1 MPMPRCEGVRRP
13 RSLPRS
19 WLARRSQR
27 RTSPPRPAEP
37 MEPHPL
43 DARTGRFPWQAAL
56 LFVAVAAIS
65 RAPALIVLAVGAVIT
80 WLVVEITGRLALA
93 AVDVRVTLTPD
104 RIVAGEMPVAT
115 VEIVNRKPLPLPWL
129 EARLFLGEGV
139 EPPDPAPG
147 TPRGWID
154 CGFPMRGRERV
165 VVRLP
170 VRVPARGAYAIG
182 PLRLRGGD
190 WLGFTQTERTVA
202 LAPEVIAYPA
212 PLALPD
218 RALASLR
225 PLPETATRRGLVP
238 DPLRFRGVRP
248 HRPGDARKEIHW
260 KASARL
266 PELQTKLYEPATSL
280 DSIFLVNVASYEQY
294 WIQADPEPPALA
306 VSAAADMVRIAA
318 NAGRQIG
325 LVTNGLDNLTHE
337 RPRSALGRGPHSLTR
352 SLEILARLGPYA
364 ANSPEA
370 VFLGER
376 GRLPWG
382 ATLIVVTPKIT
393 TGLASAMVALR
404 RAHHRVLAVS
414 VAPVDAELAAY
425 LRGRGVVLHV
435 LHPAELRRAR

>member
-1 MPMPRCEGVRRP
+1 
-13 RSLPRS
+13 
-19 WLARRSQR
+19 
-27 RTSPPRPAEP
+27 
-37 MEPHPL
+37 MELDTHPL

-104 RIVAGEMPVAT
+104 RIIAGEMPVAT
-115 VEIVNRKPLPLPWL
+115 LEIVNRKPLPLPWL

-139 EPPDPAPG
+139 EPSRGARPPSDPPL
-147 TPRGWID
+147 PRSWID

-212 PLALPD
+212 PLAVRD

-225 PLPETATRRGLVP
+225 PLAETATRRGLVP

-248 HRPGDARKEIHW
+248 HRRGDARKEIHW

-266 PELQTKLYEPATSL
+266 RELQTKLYEPATSL

-294 WIQADPEPPALA
+294 WIQADPEAAELV
-306 VSAAADMVRIAA
+306 VSAAAELVRLAA
-318 NAGRQIG
+318 NAGRQVG
-325 LVTNGLDNLTHE
+325 LVTNGIDNLTHE
-337 RPRSALGRGPHSLTR
+337 RPRSALGRGPRSLTR

-364 ANSPEA
+364 IGAPET
-370 VFLGER
+370 VFLRER
-376 GRLPWG
+376 GHLPWG
-382 ATLIVVTPKIT
+382 ATLVIVTPRLGQ
-393 TGLASAMVALR
+393 GLANAAVALR
-404 RAHHRVLAVS
+404 RAHHRVLIVS
-414 VAPVDAELAAY
+414 VGDIPALLGAHLTVHGVSHDVLTQRERSAA
-425 LRGRGVVLHV
+425 V
-435 LHPAELRRAR
+435 